1 MTQRQDLIDTLTK
14 QALAAKTA
22 IHRLIDHEQRVTV
35 TPEATGYV
43 RGLIDFAENIDALHY
58 QLANGGTGGIALDAN
73 GAPRHETLDGWAG
86 MMLEIGEELR
96 VEAYDE
102 IEYTGNIRELRQ
114 DLAGVEA
121 YIKGTDQAMVAT
133 LEIITAATCRQ

>member
-22 IHRLIDHEQRVTV
+22 IHWLIDHEPRVTA
-35 TPEATGYV
+35 TPEAAGYV
-43 RGLIDFAENIDALHY
+43 RGLIDLAENIDALHY
-58 QLANGGTGGIALDAN
+58 QLANGITRGIALDAN
-73 GAPRHETLDGWAG
+73 GAPHHETLDGWAG
-86 MMLEIGEELR
+86 MMLALAGSLR
-96 VEAYDE
+96 SEAYDE

-121 YIKGTDQAMVAT
+121 YVKGMDQAMVAS

>member
-22 IHRLIDHEQRVTV
+22 IHWLIDHEPRVTA

-43 RGLIDFAENIDALHY
+43 RGLIDLAEEIDALHY
-58 QLANGGTGGIALDAN
+58 QLANGITRGIALDAS
-73 GAPRHETLDGWAG
+73 GAPLHETLDGWSG
-86 MMLEIGEELR
+86 TMLALAYSLR
-96 VEAYDE
+96 LEAYDE
-102 IEYTGNIRELRQ
+102 IEYTGNVGELRQ
-114 DLAGVEA
+114 NLAKVEA

-133 LEIITAATCRQ
+133 LGIITAATFRQ